1 MDTATDLTHSTRVAS
16 DQDTATLFDEAPQLL
31 EAFGA
36 ERSLFS
42 GDAR

>member
-1 MDTATDLTHSTRVAS
+1 MDLTHSTLTVS
-16 DQDTATLFDEAPQLL
+16 DQDTATLFDEAPQML

-42 GDAR
+42 E